1 MAISAHW
8 GAAGGDGHACACG
21 AHLDHDEHSWDYHLA
36 DAVLPLIHAERDKA
50 RAEVVEEFAQWVAT
64 NRAYNG
70 SDHERGQ
77 SLYNEC
83 LNAVLPTWA
92 REFTEA
98 GRDD

>member
-50 RAEVVEEFAQWVAT
+50 RAEVVERVEVELQNAEDGKGLVDEADDWWIEVAVV
-64 NRAYNG
+64 RAA
-70 SDHERGQ
+70 
-77 SLYNEC
+77 
-83 LNAVLPTWA
+83 LN
-92 REFTEA
+92 EA